1 MWGIILANDFEKIF
15 SFLCFWVGWV
25 LLATLEFRRSHPN
38 PWKRP
43 RAYAELLGI
52 LVLNKSFVEVK
63 VQPNQNIDEII
74 KYDEILEER
83 ERMRIEALENM
94 RIEKENN
101 EKRLQAEGEEM
112 DKQAS
117 EEKTT
122 VTGGFTNLALAPFK
136 PVLLPAQLALYRV
149 CVILRVGSS
158 IVMWRD
164 SVAAFW
170 ITTAAFLASLAVA
183 WIPWAFLFR
192 WAFKIFVYVVLGPW
206 MKLVDIFYVNK
217 VQNMTMAERKA
228 KIEADYQR
236 RYNLLL
242 GESYIRKLLKERAM
256 KLMDMQ
262 RYMFGEVGHA
272 VLSIICH

>member
-1 MWGIILANDFEKIF
+1 MHN
-15 SFLCFWVGWV
+15 
-25 LLATLEFRRSHPN
+25 
-38 PWKRP
+38 
-43 RAYAELLGI
+43 
-52 LVLNKSFVEVK
+52 
-63 VQPNQNIDEII
+63 
-74 KYDEILEER
+74 
-83 ERMRIEALENM
+83 
-94 RIEKENN
+94 
-101 EKRLQAEGEEM
+101 
-112 DKQAS
+112 QAS
-117 EEKTT
+117 DYNTT